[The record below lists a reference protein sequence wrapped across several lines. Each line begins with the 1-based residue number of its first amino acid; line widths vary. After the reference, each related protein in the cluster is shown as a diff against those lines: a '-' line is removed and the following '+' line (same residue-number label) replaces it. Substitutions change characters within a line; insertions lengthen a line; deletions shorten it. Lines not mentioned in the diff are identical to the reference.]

1 MTVTNPTP
9 ELRLVNPKSLV
20 ANDTNPRRTPASEE
34 DDRRLALNIKIAG
47 LIHPPLVREQED
59 GSLKIIAGSRRVRAC
74 IMAKLTEI
82 PVHVTAAD
90 EKLDTLVAGSE
101 NMIRQAMSE
110 PDQWAFVVSLRR
122 EKGLSDSQ
130 ICKAMLITP
139 SYLKRLDLLARLHPP
154 ILDAIALGYGPEG
167 NARAAI
173 AKSSLEEQE
182 AAWFEM
188 WSDHVQ
194 DGADPVQYRMTP
206 EEAQDF
212 EWNELAHALSHTE
225 FYARDA
231 RFGDDLAKEHGIVW
245 EEDLFAPADQD
256 NRYTR
261 DALAFSAAQTAWI
274 ASILTEGKIQIDC
287 SEWGTPLF
295 PDGLRRSFYAETTE
309 GQAIALDPRTLLV
322 KEWDFQ
328 SCEVSAQSSTSM
340 AYAPAPVAKKER
352 ADISGTGDK
361 MIGEIRTRALDEA
374 LDAKVA
380 DVDPWDLVG
389 ALLLALSNNN
399 IHVHGERSP
408 GGGPANHATARAR
421 RALFPEGVL
430 VRDPDLLRQ
439 HAITVLKSISSCEI
453 SMHSGSGLSAQLLGV
468 LFSADAHMPSLA
480 FEEFLKTYSKPGIT
494 KAVQALGL
502 TEQATGKLMRA
513 SLMNHVGQG
522 HWVPPEA
529 GFAQAVDVWRA
540 QAAEEARRLA
550 RWNDTD
556 TDDTDAEDE
565 YPGEEVTGDDADA
578 VAPEMIPPSDPVEDE
593 AVEAGIV
600 PDRKTADPTLAALST
615 RLRDSFVSTPA
626 GRKHFDDH
634 VEIICV

>member
-1 MTVTNPTP
+1 MTMTNATP
-9 ELRLVNPKSLV
+9 ELRLVDPRTLV
-20 ANDTNPRRTPASEE
+20 ANDTNPRRSPASEE
-34 DDRRLALNIKIAG
+34 DDRRLALNIQIAG

-74 IMAKLTEI
+74 IMAKLRKI
-82 PVHVTAAD
+82 HVHVSTGD
-90 EKLDTLVAGSE
+90 EKLDMLIAGSE
-101 NMIRQAMSE
+101 NIIRQAMSE
-110 PDQWAFVVSLRR
+110 PDQWAFVVNLRK
-122 EKGLSDSQ
+122 EKGLSDGQ
-130 ICKAMLITP
+130 ICKAMMVTP
-139 SYLKRLDLLARLHPP
+139 AYLKRLELLARLHPP
-154 ILDAIALGYGPEG
+154 ILDAIALGYGPES

-182 AAWFEM
+182 AAWCEM

-194 DGADPVQYRMTP
+194 DGADPTHYRMTQ
-206 EEAQDF
+206 EEAQGF

-261 DALAFSAAQTAWI
+261 NALAFSAAQTAWI

-295 PDGLRRSFYAETTE
+295 PEGFRRSFYAETTE
-309 GQAIALDPRTLLV
+309 GQAFAVDPRTLLV
-322 KEWDFQ
+322 KEWDYL
-328 SCEVSAQSSTSM
+328 SCEVSAPSSTSM
-340 AYAPAPVAKKER
+340 AYTPAPVAKKER
-352 ADISGTGDK
+352 ADISGTGNK

-374 LDAKVA
+374 LDAQVA

-389 ALLLALSNNN
+389 ALLLALSNKNIRVDGDRSRDCAYANN
-399 IHVHGERSP
+399 AR
-408 GGGPANHATARAR
+408 TRAR
-421 RALFPEGVL
+421 SALFPEGVL
-430 VRDPDLLRQ
+430 IRDPDLLRQ
-439 HAITVLKSISSCEI
+439 HAITVLKSISNCGI
-453 SMHSGSGLSAQLLGV
+453 GFHTASGLSAQLLGV
-468 LFSADAHMPSLA
+468 HFNADAYMPSLA

-502 TEQATGKLMRA
+502 AEQATGKLMRA
-513 SLMNHVGQG
+513 SLINHVGQG

-550 RWNDTD
+550 RWNDAD

-565 YPGEEVTGDDADA
+565 DPGEDVTGDDADA
-578 VAPEMIPPSDPVEDE
+578 VVPEMIPPSDPVEDE
-593 AVEAGIV
+593 AASIGIV

-615 RLRDSFVSTPA
+615 RLRDSFASTPA

-634 VEIICV
+634 VDIICV

>member
-1 MTVTNPTP
+1 MTMTNATP
-9 ELRLVNPKSLV
+9 ELRLVDPRTLV
-20 ANDTNPRRTPASEE
+20 ANDTNPRRSPASEE
-34 DDRRLALNIKIAG
+34 DDRRLALNIQIAG

-74 IMAKLTEI
+74 IKAKLTEI
-82 PVHVTAAD
+82 PVHVTEAD
-90 EKLDTLVAGSE
+90 EKLDALIAGSE

-110 PDQWAFVVSLRR
+110 PDQWAFVVRLRK
-122 EKGLSDSQ
+122 EKGLSDAQ
-130 ICKAMLITP
+130 IRKAMMITP
-139 SYLKRLDLLARLHPP
+139 TDLKQLELLSRLHPP

-167 NARAAI
+167 KARAAI
-173 AKSSLEEQE
+173 AKSPIEEQE

-194 DGADPVQYRMTP
+194 DGADPAQYRMTQK
-206 EEAQDF
+206 EAQNY
-212 EWNELAHALSHTE
+212 EWNELAHALSHNE

-256 NRYTR
+256 SRYTR
-261 DALAFSAAQTAWI
+261 DALAFSAAQSAWI
-274 ASILTEGKIQIDC
+274 DSILGEDKIRIEC
-287 SEWGTPLF
+287 SEYGYPLF
-295 PDGLRRSFYAETTE
+295 PDGFGKSHYDDTTE
-309 GQAIALDPRTLLV
+309 GQAYALDPRTLLV
-322 KEWDFQ
+322 KEWDFRRY
-328 SCEVSAQSSTSM
+328 EVAAPSSSSGT
-340 AYAPAPVAKKER
+340 YAPAPVAKKER

-374 LDAKVA
+374 LDAQVA

-389 ALLLALSNNN
+389 ALLLALSNSNIRVDGDRSKGCAYANN
-399 IHVHGERSP
+399 AR
-408 GGGPANHATARAR
+408 TRAR
-421 RALFPEGVL
+421 SALFPEGVL

-439 HAITVLKSISSCEI
+439 HAITVLKSISNCEI
-453 SMHSGSGLSAQLLGV
+453 SIHSGSGLSAQLLGV
-468 LFSADAHMPSLA
+468 HFNADAHMPSLA

-502 TEQATGKLMRA
+502 AEQATGKLMRA
-513 SLMNHVGQG
+513 SLINHVGQG

-565 YPGEEVTGDDADA
+565 DPGEDVTGDDADA

-593 AVEAGIV
+593 AASIEIA
-600 PDRKTADPTLAALST
+600 PHSKTADPTLAALSA
-615 RLRDSFVSTPA
+615 RLRDSFASTPA